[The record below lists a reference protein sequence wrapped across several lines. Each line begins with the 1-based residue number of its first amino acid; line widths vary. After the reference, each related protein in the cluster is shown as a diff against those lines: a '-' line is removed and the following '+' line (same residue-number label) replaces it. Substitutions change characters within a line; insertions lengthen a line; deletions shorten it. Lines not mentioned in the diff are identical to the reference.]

1 MAKETIEEHHQPLIS
16 RRMLLR
22 FAIGLFALAAL
33 FFGYQWWRSYSQ
45 DPDLPAKADTKGMIA
60 ALLLHEDGAQAVVFE
75 ANGELRK
82 SPGYT
87 PGANDKELVWRPD
100 GNRLFFMSDRED
112 QAFHVYRWNLA
123 SDAVMRRSFGTR
135 SQSSPT
141 FAPIGAAGANDTA
154 LLTSGGFVVEFDP
167 VHSAIRQVLPPVG
180 RERAESD
187 EGAASQ
193 FDAIYQ
199 KIGTSFRY
207 ARWGKD
213 KESVVAVMRRE
224 DDTEILVV
232 QDMTEAKPPAAII
245 AGDRVEFDISPE
257 TGVVAFSVTG
267 FTFHDPAQIP
277 PEAIE
282 NGRVKAPFHSVIG
295 LFMPDG
301 SLIPVINSPD
311 PAVGFRHLRVAPDGE
326 NALFV
331 ATQRDAN
338 GNYEPMDLA
347 VLPLRANGGADLKRL
362 LSGKIYEPSWHP
374 NSHMI
379 VFVRSEG
386 EKTRQIYTINKDGS
400 GLSDVSKGSG
410 EFASP
415 MFSPQSR

>member
-257 TGVVAFSVTG
+257 TGVVAFSVTDRERPG
-267 FTFHDPAQIP
+267 QGPISLGHRPLYAGRLAHPGDQLARPGGRVPPSARRSGRRERPFRGHAEGRKRQLRADGPGRSASARERGRRSEALAQRQDLRALLAPELAHDRLRAFGRRKDPADLYDQQ
-277 PEAIE
+277 
-282 NGRVKAPFHSVIG
+282 GRV
-295 LFMPDG
+295 
-301 SLIPVINSPD
+301 
-311 PAVGFRHLRVAPDGE
+311 
-326 NALFV
+326 
-331 ATQRDAN
+331 
-338 GNYEPMDLA
+338 
-347 VLPLRANGGADLKRL
+347 GAERR
-362 LSGKIYEPSWHP
+362 E
-374 NSHMI
+374 
-379 VFVRSEG
+379 
-386 EKTRQIYTINKDGS
+386 
-400 GLSDVSKGSG
+400 
-410 EFASP
+410 
-415 MFSPQSR
+415 